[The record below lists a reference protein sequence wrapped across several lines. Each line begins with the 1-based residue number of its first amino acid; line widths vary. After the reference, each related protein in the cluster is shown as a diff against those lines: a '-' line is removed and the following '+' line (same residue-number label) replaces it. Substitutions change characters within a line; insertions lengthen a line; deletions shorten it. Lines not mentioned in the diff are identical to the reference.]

1 MENNRWQPL
10 GEAAQADS
18 EGTRASLTYWQDVWH
33 RFVSNKL
40 ALVGLVLITIITLF
54 SIFGPM
60 FTSVSYSDQN
70 LELGN
75 IPPIVKATKLSE
87 DQYVFVQEGLY
98 SLVSMSEDGHIIGL
112 LKPVKND
119 TVNRQKIY
127 DVEGMEVLL
136 DYSKAKKGTAQ
147 TEDGKKYELVVDGQ
161 KIDLTQGKS
170 MWNKTY
176 PFGTDKLGRDV
187 FVRTMHG
194 GRISLLVGIVSA
206 IITMIVGVA
215 YGGISGYE
223 GGGVDNVMMRIVDL
237 INSIPLMLIVI
248 LLMVVTGK
256 NNVGI
261 VITTIGLVY
270 WLPMARQV
278 RGQVMSLKT
287 QEFVL
292 AARALGA
299 SKSRII
305 FRHLIP
311 NAMGPIV
318 ISMMMSIPQAIF
330 TESFLSF
337 VGLGVAAPNAS
348 WGTLANDALGGI
360 RSYPY
365 LLIIPSIAIA
375 LTMFAFN
382 FVGDGL
388 RDALD
393 PKQRQ

>member
-1 MENNRWQPL
+1 MESNRWQPMDH
-10 GEAAQADS
+10 GAAGDS
-18 EGTRASLTYWQDVWH
+18 ESTKKSLTYWQDVWR
-33 RFVSNKL
+33 RFVKNKL
-40 ALVGLVLITIITLF
+40 ALLGLVMIVIITLLAV
-54 SIFGPM
+54 FGPM
-60 FTSVSYSDQN
+60 VVPYTYSHQN
-70 LELGN
+70 LELAN
-75 IPPIVKATKLSE
+75 IPPVIKVLPISE
-87 DQYVFVQEGLY
+87 EHSVYVQESLY
-98 SLVSMSEDGHIIGL
+98 SLMEVTAAGEIVGN
-112 LKPVKND
+112 VKMTQND
-119 TVNRQKIY
+119 TINRKKVFELGGREI
-127 DVEGMEVLL
+127 VM
-136 DYSKAKKGTAQ
+136 DYSMAKKGAKQ
-147 TEDGKKYELVVDGQ
+147 TEDGKKYELHLDGER
-161 KIDLTQGKS
+161 LSTTQMES
-170 MWNKTY
+170 VWNRT
-176 PFGTDKLGRDV
+176 FLLGTDKLGRDMLARV
-187 FVRTMHG
+187 LYG
-194 GRISLLVGIVSA
+194 GRISLLVGVVCA
-206 IITMIVGVA
+206 ILTMLIGVV

-223 GGGVDNVMMRIVDL
+223 GGLLDNVMMRAVDL

-248 LLMVVTGK
+248 LIMVVTGRSD
-256 NNVGI
+256 VFI
-261 VITTIGLVY
+261 MILTIGLVY

-278 RGQVMSLKT
+278 RGQVMSLKS

-318 ISMMMSIPQAIF
+318 ISMMMSIPSAIF

-337 VGLGVAAPNAS
+337 VGLGVAAPVAS

-365 LLIIPSIAIA
+365 LLVIPSIAIA

-393 PKQRQ
+393 PKQRK